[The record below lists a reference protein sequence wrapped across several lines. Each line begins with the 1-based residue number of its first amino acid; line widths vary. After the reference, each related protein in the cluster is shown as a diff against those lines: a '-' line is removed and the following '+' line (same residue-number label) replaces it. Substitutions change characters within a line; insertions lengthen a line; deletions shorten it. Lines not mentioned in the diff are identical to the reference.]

1 VTLPIVELYINS
13 FSESI
18 PDNDEDNG
26 DDERGGVLG
35 SIETSHI
42 GMK

>member
-26 DDERGGVLG
+26 VESTR
-35 SIETSHI
+35 
-42 GMK
+42 